1 MVDRFLLRWIGVHVC
16 WVSIMKGQEA
26 GYRQYMWMLIKCASQ
41 DPSLGYAAKGHS
53 GQWGPI

>member
-1 MVDRFLLRWIGVHVC
+1 MTRFLLKWSGVHVW

-26 GYRQYMWMLIKCASQ
+26 GYRQYMWMLFKCASQ